1 MLGPIYIK
9 GQCQHCDNFPMMLAI
24 LFSLETTVSLENGLQ
39 LHSGATPLLTESLA
53 SLESCYSADAD
64 ADTLCQWTSMI
75 SNGIMKCKG
84 DEYCN
89 GISLP

>member
-1 MLGPIYIK
+1 M
-9 GQCQHCDNFPMMLAI
+9 
-24 LFSLETTVSLENGLQ
+24 SLENGLQ
-39 LHSGATPLLTESLA
+39 LHSGATPLLTESLG